1 MAVFLCTKISL
12 GVRRPAYLS
21 TAKAESTIVLFLL
34 SCYTCFIKVYEQLMT
49 SYENEISCLFCS
61 ES

>member
-1 MAVFLCTKISL
+1 MAVFFAPKFPRSQATSL
-12 GVRRPAYLS
+12 FEYV
-21 TAKAESTIVLFLL
+21 KAESMIVLFLP